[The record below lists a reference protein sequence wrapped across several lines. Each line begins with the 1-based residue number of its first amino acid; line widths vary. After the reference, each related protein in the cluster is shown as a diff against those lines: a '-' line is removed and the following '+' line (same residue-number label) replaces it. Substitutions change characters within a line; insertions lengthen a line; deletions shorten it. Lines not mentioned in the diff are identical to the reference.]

1 MNYENALKM
10 DFDNEDTVDD
20 TSYINDVRDSRDLR
34 DVSFSNY
41 RKREVKNVLLDNM
54 LKYKIE
60 PAFYWCAELLCAGHF
75 MDIWEIILYF
85 IGKHIHL
92 GNPKLV
98 VYLDNRFQVFRNVI
112 SQSSYLTDLQ
122 IRNNSKIRRLFM
134 ELICVLTYSPR
145 KHTIE
150 LIKINRVEEFDISQM
165 TAERLK
171 APSIQFAK
179 VLYDNK
185 DDPKELFIAMNE
197 FSYNICK
204 KGGQNLTRACYW
216 IEWMIEFDSLC
227 KKKKQVCKCRK
238 RDFIPYTVELKY
250 TRDIVWMIWD
260 SILFYANADEHGKY
274 VTTLLRSILN
284 LFSIKYSTGST
295 KKRRY
300 LLYYAV
306 SLLME
311 PVPNHIDIISDEH
324 KAILVSAL
332 SQIDMIY
339 LQIKQ
344 NEQVPQ
350 TEYLFRNIGGGAGGA
365 PSKGGAKGTPK
376 NLPYN
381 VPPPPRHIPQ
391 SVSNVADVFDDD
403 DEDV

>member
-1 MNYENALKM
+1 M

-20 TSYINDVRDSRDLR
+20 NTYINDIRDSRDLR

-85 IGKHIHL
+85 LGKHIHL

-98 VYLDNRFQVFRNVI
+98 VYLDQRFQVFRNVI
-112 SQSSYLTDLQ
+112 SQSSYITDLQ

-134 ELICVLTYSPR
+134 EIICVLTYSPR

-150 LIKINRVEEFDISQM
+150 LIKINRKEEFDITQM
-165 TAERLK
+165 TERLK

-179 VLYDNK
+179 VLYDK

-197 FSYNICK
+197 FSYNISK

-216 IEWMIEFDSLC
+216 IEWIIEFDSIC
-227 KKKKQVCKCRK
+227 KRKKQICKCHK
-238 RDFIPYTVELKY
+238 RDFIPNTVEIKY

-260 SILFYANADEHGKY
+260 SILFYANADQHGKF
-274 VTTLLRSILN
+274 VMTLLKSIFN
-284 LFSIKYSTGST
+284 LFCIKYSTGST

-311 PVPNHIDIISDEH
+311 PISNTVEIISNET
-324 KAILVSAL
+324 KVILASAL

-344 NEQVPQ
+344 SEQKPQ
-350 TEYLFRNIGGGAGGA
+350 TDYLFH
-365 PSKGGAKGTPK
+365 GTGTNGDDIKTSNK

-381 VPPPPRHIPQ
+381 VLPPPRAIMHSGP
-391 SVSNVADVFDDD
+391 VEDVFDD
-403 DEDV
+403 